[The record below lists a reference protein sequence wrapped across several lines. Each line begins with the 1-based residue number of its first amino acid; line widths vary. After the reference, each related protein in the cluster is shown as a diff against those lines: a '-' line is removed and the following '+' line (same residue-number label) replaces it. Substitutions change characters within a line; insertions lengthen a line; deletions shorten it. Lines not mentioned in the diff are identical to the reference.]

1 MHSIPNIKIVVPC
14 DGPETK
20 DAVVSAFQTPGPFY
34 IRLGRV
40 KVPTISEK
48 KPFKLG
54 KSYILRD
61 GQDVSIFAC
70 GIMVTEAL
78 KAQEALKKEGIS
90 ARVINMH
97 TIRPLDEEM
106 VIKCAQETKGLVVCE
121 EHSIIGGLAS
131 VINQVV
137 CENNPTKVIPIGIRN
152 RFGQSG
158 SPDALL
164 KEYHLL
170 DSDIIAAVKKV
181 LS

>member
-1 MHSIPNIKIVVPC
+1 LRWAR
-14 DGPETK
+14 DK

-34 IRLGRV
+34 IRRAE
-40 KVPTISEK
+40 PSATISDK

-78 KAQEALKKEGIS
+78 KAQEALTKEGIS
-90 ARVINMH
+90 ARVVNMH

-131 VINQVV
+131 VINQAV
-137 CENNPTKVIPIGIRN
+137 CEN
-152 RFGQSG
+152 
-158 SPDALL
+158 
-164 KEYHLL
+164 HLQ
-170 DSDIIAAVKKV
+170 K
-181 LS
+181 